1 MASIYDAIKHHLET
15 NDLAFIEKQ
24 DKDTILL
31 PMGADKV
38 RFDCVARAVE
48 GQARFVFYSLCPI
61 KSPEAKRIE
70 VAETI
75 TRANYGLMIGN
86 FEMDFSDGE
95 IRYKSSMDVDPS
107 VGLTDSM
114 IKDTILA
121 NLSTHDRYFPALMD
135 VIYGASTPT
144 EAIAKIEN
152 QTEKVDEVF
161 RRLVEGDNSNND
173 DDNDEWDDD

>member
-1 MASIYDAIKHHLET
+1 MARIYDSMKHHFET

-61 KSPEAKRIE
+61 KAPEAKRHE
-70 VAETI
+70 VSEAI
-75 TRANYGLMIGN
+75 TRANYGLLIGN
-86 FEMDFSDGE
+86 FEMDYADGE
-95 IRYKSSMDVDPS
+95 IRYKSSMDVDPD
-107 VGLTDSM
+107 VGLTDRM

-135 VIYGASTPT
+135 VIYGACTPT
-144 EAIAKIEN
+144 VAIDKVES
-152 QTEKVDEVF
+152 QKEKVDEVF
-161 RRLVEGDNSNND
+161 RRLVEGGEGSDGDS
-173 DDNDEWDDD
+173 DEWEDD